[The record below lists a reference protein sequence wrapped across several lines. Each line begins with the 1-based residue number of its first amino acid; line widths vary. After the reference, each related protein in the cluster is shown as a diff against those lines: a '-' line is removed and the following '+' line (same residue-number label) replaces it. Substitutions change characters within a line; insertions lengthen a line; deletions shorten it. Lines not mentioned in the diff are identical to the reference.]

1 MVKFISMGRTMGKR
15 AGMKDAKQPGNTPRI
30 VVVYCRN
37 AVSSVAEFLEG
48 PYPAKGFDAFFAAL
62 PCSSKIE
69 PSNLLKILADGAD
82 GVLVVACP
90 EGRCR
95 NLVGNVRAEKRIDY
109 ARSLL
114 DKAGMGAERLM
125 LERGENLTGKDLLG
139 MAQRRLGPLQI
150 LGPNPMG
157 SVKKLQNDEKK
168 KMKPRPARAV
178 SRKGRAK
185 QNALRKKEVTSL

>member
-1 MVKFISMGRTMGKR
+1 MGERLRKK
-15 AGMKDAKQPGNTPRI
+15 AEMKDTNRSGNMPRI

-37 AVSSVAEFLEG
+37 AVSSVAELLEG
-48 PYPAKGFDAFFAAL
+48 PYTAKGLHAFFAAL

-69 PSNLLKILADGAD
+69 PSYPLKMLADGAD

-95 NLVGNVRAEKRIDY
+95 NLVGNVRTEKRVNY
-109 ARSLL
+109 VRSLL
-114 DKAGMGAERLM
+114 DTAGMGAERLT
-125 LERGENLTGKDLLG
+125 LERGENLTGKDLLEL
-139 MAQRRLGPLQI
+139 AQRRLGPLQI

-157 SVKKLQNDEKK
+157 SVKKVHNNEGK

-178 SRKGRAK
+178 PRVKAGRG
-185 QNALRKKEVTSL
+185 QSALRKKAK